1 MLSDDNSKK
10 RKRYTQD
17 RRSCANVFVYEGNTY
32 FDCINLKSPDGKSFG
47 REWCYVEQ
55 SLKGYKDWDYCTN
68 LLDYDKVRKENFEI
82 MNENTLSIKKV
93 INEVSQNI
101 QPSENNLKEFNRLE
115 QKQIVLM
122 NMIKYMFNKIEK
134 INENLNNLHNSKEQW
149 EKMSKFIK
157 ELEFKIDQKKDKE
170 RKVSYEQNI
179 EITDMSSNNGKV
191 NEFFKN
197 KIKDNE
203 KNCGG
208 MLNYEDDEEGDGL
221 IGKYYNNEE
230 WLGSYKERKDE
241 VIDFVWEGSSP
252 IKGMNIE
259 NFSIKWEGYLLAPY
273 TGNYKFS
280 IESNDGVSLIINR
293 ETYIKQNMNDSFD
306 NESKIL
312 IDYEKK
318 GKRILNKRY
327 SEQIRLIGG
336 KKVK

>member
-1 MLSDDNSKK
+1 
-10 RKRYTQD
+10 
-17 RRSCANVFVYEGNTY
+17 
-32 FDCINLKSPDGKSFG
+32 
-47 REWCYVEQ
+47 
-55 SLKGYKDWDYCTN
+55 
-68 LLDYDKVRKENFEI
+68 
-82 MNENTLSIKKV
+82 
-93 INEVSQNI
+93 
-101 QPSENNLKEFNRLE
+101 
-115 QKQIVLM
+115 M

-306 NESKIL
+306 NQSKIL